1 MSAFTLKLALNQ
13 YSLTY
18 LAMTFHAPI
27 DSGSEL
33 SDGPHK

>member
-1 MSAFTLKLALNQ
+1 MLTLVLNR

-18 LAMTFHAPI
+18 LAMAFHAPI